1 MENLLELIYQ
11 SGLKTLVASLFG
23 IWLLY
28 WLAIGIYRVYFHPLS
43 KIPGPKLAAFT
54 FWYEFYYEI
63 YPHRFQYLWKI
74 KQLHE
79 EYGPIIRIN
88 PLQVHIH
95 DADYMDTIY
104 ASGVNHKRDRCS
116 WSHHTGSKVWAGAIL
131 ETMDHD
137 KHRMRRNAVSP
148 FFSKRSVQALER
160 LVVNNIKKLLRRF
173 EGEMEKQGPHAGIV
187 NLNDAYAAFAMD
199 VISEYCFGES
209 MKTLDNDDYGKD
221 WLTIFHDGMQLVPF
235 ARQFP
240 TIFNFLLDLPP
251 HIAAK
256 LDAGAGKL
264 NGYLYQILGRI
275 ERIMNREDGVNE
287 TKDLRRTIFHDIR
300 DDVGCKLPEK
310 EKHPVRLMA
319 DASVILGAGTETTS
333 RTMAVTTYYL
343 IKNPEIGEKLRRE
356 LETVMPTVNHEV
368 LLRQLEALPYLFE
381 IYDTVESRDVLTT
394 YDCFL
399 GMTDLKSEGVKV
411 KVVAEVEA

>member
-1 MENLLELIYQ
+1 
-11 SGLKTLVASLFG
+11 
-23 IWLLY
+23 
-28 WLAIGIYRVYFHPLS
+28 
-43 KIPGPKLAAFT
+43 
-54 FWYEFYYEI
+54 
-63 YPHRFQYLWKI
+63 
-74 KQLHE
+74 
-79 EYGPIIRIN
+79 
-88 PLQVHIH
+88 
-95 DADYMDTIY
+95 
-104 ASGVNHKRDRCS
+104 
-116 WSHHTGSKVWAGAIL
+116 
-131 ETMDHD
+131 
-137 KHRMRRNAVSP
+137 MRRNAVSP
-148 FFSKRSVQALER
+148 FFSKRSVQALEG

-251 HIAAK
+251 HVAAK

-310 EKHPVRLMA
+310 E
-319 DASVILGAGTETTS
+319 TTS

-368 LLRQLEALPYLFE
+368 LLRQLEALPYLVSNLL
-381 IYDTVESRDVLTT
+381 YTT
-394 YDCFL
+394 R
-399 GMTDLKSEGVKV
+399 TDMLKCH
-411 KVVAEVEA
+411 

>member
-1 MENLLELIYQ
+1 M
-11 SGLKTLVASLFG
+11 T
-23 IWLLY
+23 
-28 WLAIGIYRVYFHPLS
+28 
-43 KIPGPKLAAFT
+43 
-54 FWYEFYYEI
+54 
-63 YPHRFQYLWKI
+63 
-74 KQLHE
+74 
-79 EYGPIIRIN
+79 GPIIRIN

-95 DADYMDTIY
+95 DADYFDTIY

-148 FFSKRSVQALER
+148 FFSKRSVQALEG

-187 NLNDAYAAFAMD
+187 ILNDAYAAFAMD

-251 HIAAK
+251 HVAAK

-368 LLRQLEALPYLFE
+368 LLRQLEALPYLVSHLH
-381 IYDTVESRDVLTT
+381 YTTRPDMLT
-394 YDCFL
+394 CH
-399 GMTDLKSEGVKV
+399 
-411 KVVAEVEA
+411 